1 MITLSPVSERWDY
14 RHEPPYQVYA
24 VFGIKCRALWRLDN
38 QSLYQLNYIPR
49 LYCLKECIVVLL
61 VVGMQLY
68 FSISAIFF
76 SCLRSKLSGSL
87 FPSAIPDQCD
97 PMPCN
102 EDGFLSCKDG
112 QAAFTCIC
120 KPGWQGDKCQ
130 FGMYEKPLAF
140 LGWLHDWLSEGGIS
154 LKILCFPIV
163 DVNECKDPLNING
176 GCSQICENTPGSY
189 HCSCR
194 SGFAMLSNKKDC
206 KGKNTDME

>member
-1 MITLSPVSERWDY
+1 M
-14 RHEPPYQVYA
+14 
-24 VFGIKCRALWRLDN
+24 
-38 QSLYQLNYIPR
+38 
-49 LYCLKECIVVLL
+49 KECITVLL
-61 VVGMQLY
+61 VIRMQLY
-68 FSISAIFF
+68 FSNPAILF
-76 SCLRSKLSGSL
+76 SCLRSKLNESL

-130 FGMYEKPLAF
+130 FGMCEKPLPPGSSGLTA
-140 LGWLHDWLSEGGIS
+140 WQISEGGIS
-154 LKILCFPIV
+154 LKILYFPNV
-163 DVNECKDPLNING
+163 DVNECKDPLNANG
-176 GCSQICENTPGSY
+176 GCSQICNNTPGSY